1 MTDTRRMPRMLPL
14 SAGKLKNQEIVA
26 YSFADQA
33 RLEEHFRK
41 HGRDCA
47 RALFW
52 GRGRKGEYT
61 AHQYVV
67 DANEIIQRWRACHPR
82 SHRTDPC
89 EECKIALGGGR
100 YAFVAIE
107 GNTILTYHLKCSL
120 TSRLV
125 ETDSTPDE
133 FLDLAEKA
141 VRKRFG
147 RNRT

>member
-1 MTDTRRMPRMLPL
+1 
-14 SAGKLKNQEIVA
+14 
-26 YSFADQA
+26 
-33 RLEEHFRK
+33 
-41 HGRDCA
+41 
-47 RALFW
+47 
-52 GRGRKGEYT
+52 
-61 AHQYVV
+61 
-67 DANEIIQRWRACHPR
+67 
-82 SHRTDPC
+82 
-89 EECKIALGGGR
+89 LGGGR